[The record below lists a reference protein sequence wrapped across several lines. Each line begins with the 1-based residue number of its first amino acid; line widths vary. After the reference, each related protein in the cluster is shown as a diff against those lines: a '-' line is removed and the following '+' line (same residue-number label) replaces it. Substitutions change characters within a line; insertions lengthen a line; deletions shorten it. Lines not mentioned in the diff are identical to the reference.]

1 VELLFLCIASIVSF
15 GVFIGLNYH
24 AYKYNNT
31 QNEGSWYWL
40 VFAIG
45 FLCCAYILG
54 SSPESV
60 NPDYY

>member
-24 AYKYNNT
+24 AYVYNNT

-40 VFAIG
+40 VFAIL
-45 FLCCAYILG
+45 FLGTAYILG

-60 NPDYY
+60 DPSYY